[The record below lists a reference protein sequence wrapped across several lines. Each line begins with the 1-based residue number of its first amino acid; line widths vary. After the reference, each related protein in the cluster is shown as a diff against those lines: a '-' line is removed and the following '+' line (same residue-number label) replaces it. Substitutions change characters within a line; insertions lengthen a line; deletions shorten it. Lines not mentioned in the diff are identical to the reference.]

1 MSQILIISDS
11 HYLRKNELH
20 QFFKQFP
27 HCSTIIHCGD
37 IYPGYQPD
45 EFDNFYIC
53 KGNNDYVN
61 LPRIL
66 SFTIDHVRFTI
77 THVHIKNYAYQPDS
91 LLELLNDYP
100 ADVICFGH
108 THIPYFQKTKDCII
122 INPGS
127 LALGRSYPRQ
137 NTYAL
142 FDTETKDI
150 HFYDMKTKDEIILEN
165 RQL

>member
-61 LPRIL
+61 LPRIFVY
-66 SFTIDHVRFTI
+66 SRNYCENCRDTPVTGD
-77 THVHIKNYAYQPDS
+77 KNRSQLPD
-91 LLELLNDYP
+91 
-100 ADVICFGH
+100 G
-108 THIPYFQKTKDCII
+108 
-122 INPGS
+122 
-127 LALGRSYPRQ
+127 GRIRS
-137 NTYAL
+137 
-142 FDTETKDI
+142 
-150 HFYDMKTKDEIILEN
+150 
-165 RQL
+165 